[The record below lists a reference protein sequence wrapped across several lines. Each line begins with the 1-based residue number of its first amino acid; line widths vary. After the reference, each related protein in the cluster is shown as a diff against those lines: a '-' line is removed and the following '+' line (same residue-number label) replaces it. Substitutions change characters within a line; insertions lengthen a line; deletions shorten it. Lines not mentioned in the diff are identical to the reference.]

1 MSRTSKITTLSEAI
15 RTHVRSEMHLN
26 FGSTPFR
33 SNAAIRELARVWRG
47 RDPRFVLSATGFHST
62 AHLLPLLGL
71 GRRYISTF
79 FGDNY
84 PIPRPNALY
93 SRVGE
98 HGAELEFWSLSSY
111 VTALRAG
118 AMGHRHAVTNSLI
131 GSTMGEKLAELGRF
145 HVVDMPGEHGVETVG
160 MVKAMRPDVT
170 FVHGLAADSRGNVLF
185 SKPAC
190 EGFWGALAAREGVI
204 ATVERIVD
212 DGFCA
217 EYPDAIGVPP
227 HRVLAVCHVP
237 YGAHPQPLLPLP
249 YADLTGYPDDF
260 DHYLKWREMTRDPE
274 RFQEFVE
281 AVLDAG
287 DGERAYRKWVGEERL
302 KRLRRSRK
310 NLPPETPAPRARTA
324 GGRSEAWTSS
334 HPEGMVKANTA
345 QIILA
350 ARVIRERV
358 KAEGYPV
365 ILAGI
370 GHSFLAARMAR
381 LWLEREG
388 VDVSVMIE
396 IGMFDVECGP
406 SCHPFLL
413 SYDNMNQAERLTS
426 VEDVLTACTCGAD
439 NRCLGVLGAGQIDPT
454 GDINSTWIAPDRML
468 VGSGGANDI
477 ASSAAEVVVLTRMS
491 ASRLVDKVDY
501 VTSPGRRVTRVVTGA
516 GVLSR
521 EDTGST
527 DWTLSGVY
535 PVFGG
540 RPLDEV
546 VQAIAERCT
555 WSFDV
560 PEAAALEAPIS
571 TEELQ
576 LLYSLDPE
584 GDHWAR
590 EAR

>member
-1 MSRTSKITTLSEAI
+1 MTKTSKITTLPEAI
-15 RTHVRSEMHLN
+15 RAHVHPEMHLN

-33 SNAAIRELARVWRG
+33 SNAAIRELARIWRG
-47 RDPRFVLSATGFHST
+47 RNPRFVVSATGFHST
-62 AHLLPLLGL
+62 AHLLPMLGL

-118 AMGHRHAVTNSLI
+118 AMGHRHAVTSSLI
-131 GSTMGEKLAELGRF
+131 GSTMGEHLAALGRF
-145 HVVDMPGEHGVETVG
+145 HVVDMPGEDGVESVG

-170 FVHGLAADSRGNVLF
+170 FVHGLAGDSRGNVLF

-204 ATVERIVD
+204 VTVERIVE

-217 EYPDAIGVPP
+217 AYPDAIGIPP

-260 DHYLKWREMTRDPE
+260 DHYLLWREMSRDE
-274 RFQEFVE
+274 GRFRDFVE
-281 AVLDAG
+281 AVLEAE
-287 DGERAYRKWVGEERL
+287 DGERAYRDWVGEQRL

-310 NLPPETPAPRARTA
+310 NLPPDRLLPRARTA
-324 GGRSEAWTSS
+324 DGSSEAWIVS

-345 QIILA
+345 QVILA
-350 ARVIRERV
+350 ARVICERV
-358 KAEGYPV
+358 RAEGYPV

-370 GHSFLAARMAR
+370 GHSFLAARLAK

-388 VDVSVMIE
+388 VEVSVMIE

-413 SYDNMNQAERLTS
+413 SYDNMKQAERLTG

-439 NRCLGVLGAGQIDPT
+439 NRCLGVLGAGQIDPS

-491 ASRLVDKVDY
+491 ASRLVQQVDY

-521 EDTGST
+521 GDTRSR
-527 DWTLSGVY
+527 DWSLSGVY

-540 RPLDEV
+540 RPVEEV
-546 VQAIAERCT
+546 VQAITERCG
-555 WSFDV
+555 WSLSLPDE
-560 PEAAALEAPIS
+560 PALEAPIS
-571 TEELQ
+571 TEELR
-576 LLYSLDPE
+576 LLYRLDPE
-584 GDHWAR
+584 GEHWAR
-590 EAR
+590 ELR